1 MTDLLSVL
9 ISVATALA
17 GLVLLGV
24 FLELV
29 TSGWFTWRKHRENWR
44 NADE

>member
-1 MTDLLSVL
+1 MIDWVYALTVVSTV
-9 ISVATALA
+9 LA

-29 TSGWFTWRKHRENWR
+29 TSGWFTWRKRQELWR
-44 NADE
+44 NS

>member
-29 TSGWFTWRKHRENWR
+29 TSGWFTWRKRQELWR
-44 NADE
+44 NDDE

>member
-1 MTDLLSVL
+1 MIDWVYALTVVSTV
-9 ISVATALA
+9 LA

-29 TSGWFTWRKHRENWR
+29 TSGWFTWRKHRENGR